1 LLEFLG
7 NTMKRRS
14 LFALVGLMGLGSAAL
29 SCGSDKPP
37 KCVYRD
43 AKPLTE
49 NAATKILDAKL
60 ISVGKDFVV
69 AGIDGMT
76 ASWAPLTAA
85 GIVGAASTLTLT
97 ETPVIPPQL
106 AVTSRTTPGDQL
118 VVVYGIMNAQM
129 QIELRAVTQFA
140 GEAAA
145 APISVKVLPAGLALA
160 DVRVTV
166 GSSRTGQKAL
176 VAWGLAEQPGTKIET
191 ILLGANGALAGAPI
205 SFDAPDSWK
214 CLQFVPSRS
223 DWGLS
228 WVRLPSTGNPWFV
241 VEEGRDSNFSL
252 ARFNVSLSTAVEVG
266 CPSVVTSDRGYL
278 IAWQTL
284 KGTWVTDYNIAAGAV
299 NPNFVAGAVRF
310 GDQANQPPIA
320 GLTAMGLD
328 TSVTFGVKSGPQ
340 VWLFNAFGALIGDA
354 LKLPA
359 PKGNVGP
366 VSTYST
372 TSAFFATYREGTAA
386 VPDEG
391 PRWFMKVECPSN

>member
-1 LLEFLG
+1 
-7 NTMKRRS
+7 MKRRS
-14 LFALVGLMGLGSAAL
+14 LFALVGVMGLSSATS

-43 AKPLTE
+43 AKALTE
-49 NAATKILDAKL
+49 NAATKMLDAKL
-60 ISVGKDFVV
+60 ISVGTGFVV

-76 ASWAPLTAA
+76 ANWAPLTA
-85 GIVGAASTLTLT
+85 GGVVGTASTLTLT

-129 QIELRAVTQFA
+129 QLELRAVTQFA

-160 DVRVTV
+160 DLRVAV
-166 GSSRTGQKAL
+166 GSSRTGQRAL

-191 ILLGANGALAGAPI
+191 LLLGANGALAGAPI
-205 SFDAPDSWK
+205 SSDAPDSWK

-228 WVRLPSTGNPWFV
+228 WVRLLGTGNPWLAI
-241 VEEGRDSNFSL
+241 EEGRDNGFIS
-252 ARFNVSLSTAVEVG
+252 AHFNASFSTAVEVG
-266 CPSVVTSDRGYL
+266 CPSIVTSDRGYQF
-278 IAWQTL
+278 AWQTV
-284 KGTWVTDYNIAAGAV
+284 KGTWVSDYNILAGGGSV
-299 NPNFVAGAVRF
+299 NPNFVAGAIRF

-320 GLTAMGLD
+320 GLTSMGLD
-328 TSVTFGVKSGPQ
+328 TAVTFGVKSGAQ
-340 VWLFNAFGALIGDA
+340 VWLFNAFGALIGDP

-359 PKGNVGP
+359 SKGNVGP
-366 VSTYST
+366 VSTHST
-372 TSAFFATYREGTAA
+372 TSAFFATYREGTVAA
-386 VPDEG
+386 PDEG
-391 PRWFMKVECPSN
+391 PRWFMKVECPTK